1 VATSRRSTPSRT
13 TPGPRGNS
21 NGNAQGGTDTGGPP
35 RLPTVRLAPR
45 EELAAAARVAPL
57 LRAARD
63 LTRWAGP
70 GRPLTKAGRLRRS
83 DAVAAAT
90 HLELIPAEFDAAWR
104 VAVAAGMLV
113 LNSGEHGDARAE
125 AGDQRDVLASG
136 TADDVLAV
144 WDAALTAM
152 LEAEDLDGMAT
163 ALYTVG
169 GPVRMDALFDAYLA
183 AADTRR
189 RGAPG
194 LGPAAAHFDQDH
206 RHCGRV
212 PRPVSRPAA
221 TARPDRVEFAG
232 MHRW

>member
-1 VATSRRSTPSRT
+1 MATSRRNPPSRT
-13 TPGPRGNS
+13 TPGPRRNA

-57 LRAARD
+57 MRAARD
-63 LTRWAGP
+63 VARWIGP
-70 GRPLTKAGRLRRS
+70 GRALTKAGRLRHA
-83 DAVAAAT
+83 DALAAAT

-104 VAVAAGMLV
+104 VAVAARMLV
-113 LNSGEHGDARAE
+113 LSTGEHGPGQHGPGQHGGGRAE
-125 AGDQRDVLASG
+125 TGDRLDVLASG
-136 TADDVLAV
+136 TADDVLAA
-144 WDAALTAM
+144 WDAALTVM

-189 RGAPG
+189 RGARGGQPG
-194 LGPAAAHFDQDH
+194 SG
-206 RHCGRV
+206 G
-212 PRPVSRPAA
+212 
-221 TARPDRVEFAG
+221 
-232 MHRW
+232 

>member
-1 VATSRRSTPSRT
+1 MATSRRNTPSRT
-13 TPGPRGNS
+13 TPGPRGNA

-63 LTRWAGP
+63 VARWIGP
-70 GRPLTKAGRLRRS
+70 GRALTKAGRLRRG
-83 DAVAAAT
+83 DALAAAT

-104 VAVAAGMLV
+104 VAVAARMLV
-113 LNSGEHGDARAE
+113 LGSSQLIRASV
-125 AGDQRDVLASG
+125 VLATRGRPRGGGGPARRAGVG
-136 TADDVLAV
+136 TADDVLAA

-189 RGAPG
+189 RGAAG
-194 LGPAAAHFDQDH
+194 AGPA
-206 RHCGRV
+206 RR
-212 PRPVSRPAA
+212 
-221 TARPDRVEFAG
+221 
-232 MHRW
+232 